1 MMMYILCMKIEYDK
15 ETHKRLKLI
24 SVKVNK
30 KLYELIMESV
40 FSFRR
45 KIS

>member
-1 MMMYILCMKIEYDK
+1 MKIEYDK

-40 FSFRR
+40 FSLRG
-45 KIS
+45 KIP